1 MSSARHLIL
10 QGDESSDTFF
20 LTGVTKNSPSRH
32 KSEGT
37 HTHISV
43 SVVPPIFRQDRL
55 PALIQADNAAKAGR
69 IGATRRWC
77 SVRQAWDDSSCHPS
91 LLRPSGGPTVLVIV
105 LPANATTLRKT
116 CQDVTIQNCHRTSS
130 LLTHLLYG
138 LISITSSDATAA
150 STSALTSRADS
161 DFSILASL
169 GLVTGCFGRNTVQQS
184 S

>member
-1 MSSARHLIL
+1 MSS
-10 QGDESSDTFF
+10 GTFF
-20 LTGVTKNSPSRH
+20 TTGDTKNSPSRH

-37 HTHISV
+37 HTLLSV

-91 LLRPSGGPTVLVIV
+91 LLRPSGGPTVLVNV
-105 LPANATTLRKT
+105 LPANAITLYKT
-116 CQDVTIQNCHRTSS
+116 CQDVSKQNLLHMTI
-130 LLTHLLYG
+130 YG
-138 LISITSSDATAA
+138 LISIISSEATAA

-161 DFSILASL
+161 DFFILASL
-169 GLVTGCFGRNTVQQS
+169 GLVTGCLGRNTVQQS
-184 S
+184 SYGCMEIS

>member
-1 MSSARHLIL
+1 MSSARHPVLR
-10 QGDESSDTFF
+10 GDESSDTFF

-37 HTHISV
+37 HTLLSV

-55 PALIQADNAAKAGR
+55 SALIQADNAAKAGR

-77 SVRQAWDDSSCHPS
+77 SVRQVWDDSSCHPS

-105 LPANATTLRKT
+105 LPANATTLHKT
-116 CQDVTIQNCHRTSS
+116 CQDVSKQNLLHMTI
-130 LLTHLLYG
+130 YG
-138 LISITSSDATAA
+138 LISITSSEATAA

-161 DFSILASL
+161 DFSILESF